1 MHLRTAVKTILFACI
16 AGVGF
21 TSGPAL
27 AQHASVEETVPYR
40 VQDLQ
45 DIHSTYQSRGLVDQ
59 PINEEMD
66 ALDLDIRRDAQREAA
81 LSFGARGG
89 LAKRNYEIMQRLRGH
104 EDVLDQ
110 VFNFRQLLIKAPSG
124 MLIEPPIVREALDAL
139 TVIDEG
145 QEAAVSDRVYNISKR
160 AKITTAPRNWRQY
173 LQQDWSEVRPPPE
186 ILWPRDE
193 SEEANW
199 NKWISQGWERGYSQA
214 EEMFE
219 ANLNRLQADFT
230 GMIRYKMLL
239 AKGLVFSP
247 YAMHEDRGVTGGG
260 EQMRV
265 GDRAIRIT
273 GPAQFNTSPESWQA
287 LDR

>member
-27 AQHASVEETVPYR
+27 AQHASVEETAPYR
-40 VQDLQ
+40 VQELQ
-45 DIHSTYQSRGLVDQ
+45 DVHSTYQSRGLVDQ
-59 PINEEMD
+59 PIDEDMD
-66 ALDLDIRRDAQREAA
+66 ELDLDIRRDAQREAA

-124 MLIEPPIVREALDAL
+124 MLIEPPIVSEALDAL

-145 QEAAVSDRVYNISKR
+145 QEAAVSDRVYNISER

-199 NKWISQGWERGYSQA
+199 NKWVSEGWERGYS
-214 EEMFE
+214 
-219 ANLNRLQADFT
+219 
-230 GMIRYKMLL
+230 
-239 AKGLVFSP
+239 
-247 YAMHEDRGVTGGG
+247 
-260 EQMRV
+260 
-265 GDRAIRIT
+265 
-273 GPAQFNTSPESWQA
+273 
-287 LDR
+287 